1 MGEDKKKKRGGRGE
15 VKVLRIASRCSQH
28 KLKIT
33 NTMYFLVLFTNL
45 MLASLCFSRFPL
57 NVNISPVYSGAVR
70 QFASVL
76 ACPAR

>member
-1 MGEDKKKKRGGRGE
+1 MGEDKKRGGRGE

-33 NTMYFLVLFTNL
+33 NTMYFYSFIHKSHARFAV
-45 MLASLCFSRFPL
+45 FSRFPL
-57 NVNISPVYSGAVR
+57 NVNISPVYFGAVR